1 MNNPSIRKCEIVQQI
16 QYLPGYPDCWAETLT
31 SALEKEPNIRTW
43 AYILHDKDTEDDG
56 TPKTPHV
63 HIVLGLN
70 ESVKYSTAGGYAGV
84 PAQYVQH
91 IRQRIIAGKR
101 WYADIGGALSYLTH
115 RNAPDR
121 YQYSDDDVV
130 AKPGYDWIAVRTKS
144 ESKQAENKS
153 LQNLLAGI
161 ESGTVRRYN
170 LHQHISMQMYIDH
183 KAEIEKAFEYR
194 ENALKNDHN
203 RKIEA
208 VYITGE
214 AGAGKTTIAK
224 QYCNKR
230 EWSYC
235 ISGSSRD
242 PMQDYAG
249 QDVLILDD
257 LRPEVF
263 PLADLLKLLDNHSAS
278 SASARYRDRWLEVK
292 AIIITTVLPIEDFFR
307 GIQNRAEPLH
317 QLKRRCKT
325 MIRLTSSMM
334 EIYTYRT
341 RVQEYQLISS
351 APNPVAQQYPDADDD
366 TSEDDLRKLCS
377 DLGAEYAPEALPSDY
392 ALDDYPFVEQQK
404 LMYAFQKEGCP

>member
-1 MNNPSIRKCEIVQQI
+1 M
-16 QYLPGYPDCWAETLT
+16 
-31 SALEKEPNIRTW
+31 
-43 AYILHDKDTEDDG
+43 
-56 TPKTPHV
+56 
-63 HIVLGLN
+63 
-70 ESVKYSTAGGYAGV
+70 

>member
-1 MNNPSIRKCEIVQQI
+1 MLIAV
-16 QYLPGYPDCWAETLT
+16 LETE
-31 SALEKEPNIRTW
+31 SNIKTW
-43 AYILHDKDTEDDG
+43 AYILHDKDTQEDG
-56 TPKTPHV
+56 TLKEPHV
-63 HIVLGLN
+63 HIVLELN
-70 ESVKYSTAGGYAGV
+70 ESVKYSTAGGYVGV

-91 IRQRIIAGKR
+91 IKQRIKAGKR

-121 YQYSDDDVV
+121 YQYSDDDVI
-130 AKPGYDWIAVRTKS
+130 AKPGYDWIAIRNKS
-144 ESKQAENKS
+144 ESKQAESKS

-161 ESGTVRRYN
+161 ESGAVRRYN
-170 LHQHISMQMYIDH
+170 LHQHISMHMYINH
-183 KAEIEKAFEYR
+183 KSEIEKAFEYR
-194 ENALKNDHN
+194 EGSLKNNPN
-203 RKIEA
+203 RKIE
-208 VYITGE
+208 VIYITGE

-224 QYCNKR
+224 QYCDKR

-278 SASARYRDRWLEVK
+278 SASARYRDKWLEVK
-292 AIIITTVLPIEDFFR
+292 AIIITTVLPIEEFFR
-307 GIQNRAEPLH
+307 NVPNREEPLH

-325 MIRLTSSMM
+325 MIRLTTSMM

-366 TSEDDLRKLCS
+366 TSEDDLRKLCN

-392 ALDDYPFVEQQK
+392 ALDDCPFAEQQK
-404 LMYAFQKEGCP
+404 LM

>member
-1 MNNPSIRKCEIVQQI
+1 MLIAALDNEI
-16 QYLPGYPDCWAETLT
+16 
-31 SALEKEPNIRTW
+31 NIKTW
-43 AYILHDKDTEDDG
+43 AYILHDKDTKEDG
-56 TPKTPHV
+56 TPKEPHI
-63 HIVLGLN
+63 HIVLEFH
-70 ESVKYSTAGGYAGV
+70 ESVKYSTAGGYVGV

-91 IRQRIIAGKR
+91 IKQRIKAGKR

-115 RNAPDR
+115 RNAPDQ
-121 YQYSDDDVV
+121 YQYSDDDVI
-130 AKPGYDWIAVRTKS
+130 AKPGYDWIAVRNKS

-153 LQNLLAGI
+153 LQNLLTGI
-161 ESGTVRRYN
+161 ESGSVRRYN
-170 LHQHISMQMYIDH
+170 LHQHISMHMYINY
-183 KAEIEKAFEYR
+183 KSEIEKAFEYR
-194 ENALKNDHN
+194 EGSLKNNPN
-203 RKIEA
+203 RKIE
-208 VYITGE
+208 VIYITGE

-224 QYCNKR
+224 QYCDKR

-242 PMQDYAG
+242 PLQDYEG
-249 QDVLILDD
+249 QDALILDD

-278 SASARYRDRWLEVK
+278 SASARYRDKWLEVK
-292 AIIITTVLPIEDFFR
+292 AIIITTVLPIEDFFQ

-366 TSEDDLRKLCS
+366 TNEDDLRKLCS

-392 ALDDYPFVEQQK
+392 ALDDCPFAEQQK
-404 LMYAFQKEGCP
+404 LM

>member
-1 MNNPSIRKCEIVQQI
+1 MLIV
-16 QYLPGYPDCWAETLT
+16 
-31 SALEKEPNIRTW
+31 ALETESNIKTW
-43 AYILHDKDTEDDG
+43 AYILHDKDTQEDG
-56 TPKTPHV
+56 TLKEPHV
-63 HIVLGLN
+63 HIVLELN
-70 ESVKYSTAGGYAGV
+70 ESVKYSTAGGYVGV

-91 IRQRIIAGKR
+91 IRQRVKAGKR

-121 YQYSDDDVV
+121 YQYSDDDVI
-130 AKPGYDWIAVRTKS
+130 AKPGYDWIAIRNKS
-144 ESKQAENKS
+144 ESKQAESKS

-161 ESGTVRRYN
+161 ESGAVRRYN
-170 LHQHISMQMYIDH
+170 LHQHISMHMYINH
-183 KAEIEKAFEYR
+183 KSEIEKAFEYR
-194 ENALKNDHN
+194 EGSIKNNPN
-203 RKIEA
+203 RKIE
-208 VYITGE
+208 VIYITGE

-224 QYCNKR
+224 QYCDKR
-230 EWSYC
+230 KWSYC

-278 SASARYRDRWLEVK
+278 SASARYRDKWLEVK

-307 GIQNRAEPLH
+307 GIQNRDEPLH

-392 ALDDYPFVEQQK
+392 ALDDCPFAEQQK
-404 LMYAFQKEGCP
+404 LM

>member
-1 MNNPSIRKCEIVQQI
+1 MSNSSVRKCEIVQQI
-16 QYLPGYPDCWAETLT
+16 QYLPGYPDRWAEMLIA
-31 SALEKEPNIRTW
+31 ALDNENNIKTW
-43 AYILHDKDTEDDG
+43 AYILHDKDTKEDG
-56 TPKTPHV
+56 TPKEPHV
-63 HIVLGLN
+63 HIVLEFH
-70 ESVKYSTAGGYAGV
+70 ESVKYSTAGGYVGV

-91 IRQRIIAGKR
+91 IRQRIKAGKR

-121 YQYSDDDVV
+121 YQYSDDDVI
-130 AKPGYDWIAVRTKS
+130 AKPGYDWIAIRNKS
-144 ESKQAENKS
+144 ESKQAESKS

-161 ESGTVRRYN
+161 ESGAVRRYN
-170 LHQHISMQMYIDH
+170 LHQHISMHMYINH
-183 KAEIEKAFEYR
+183 KSEIEKAFEYR
-194 ENALKNDHN
+194 EGSIKNNPN
-203 RKIEA
+203 RKIE
-208 VYITGE
+208 VIYITGE

-224 QYCNKR
+224 QYCDKR

-278 SASARYRDRWLEVK
+278 SASARYRDKWLEVK

-307 GIQNRAEPLH
+307 GIQNRDEPLH

-392 ALDDYPFVEQQK
+392 ALDDCPFAEQQK
-404 LMYAFQKEGCP
+404 LM

>member
-1 MNNPSIRKCEIVQQI
+1 MLI
-16 QYLPGYPDCWAETLT
+16 A
-31 SALEKEPNIRTW
+31 ALETESNIKTW
-43 AYILHDKDTEDDG
+43 AYILHDKDTQEDG
-56 TPKTPHV
+56 TLKEPHV
-63 HIVLGLN
+63 HIVLELN
-70 ESVKYSTAGGYAGV
+70 ESVKYSTAGGYVGV

-91 IRQRIIAGKR
+91 IKQRIKAGKR

-121 YQYSDDDVV
+121 HQYSDDDVA
-130 AKPGYDWIAVRTKS
+130 AKPGYDWVSVRTRS

-153 LQNLLAGI
+153 FQNLLEGI
-161 ESGTVRRYN
+161 ESGTIKRYN
-170 LHQHISMQMYIDH
+170 LHQHISMHMYISR
-183 KAEIEKAFEYR
+183 KSEIEKAFEFR
-194 ENALKNDHN
+194 EGSIKNNLN
-203 RKIEA
+203 RKIE
-208 VYITGE
+208 VIYITGE

-224 QYCNKR
+224 QYCDKR

-278 SASARYRDRWLEVK
+278 SASARYRDKWLEVK
-292 AIIITTVLPIEDFFR
+292 AIIITTLLPIEDFFR
-307 GIQNRAEPLH
+307 GVPNRAEPLH

-351 APNPVAQQYPDADDD
+351 APNPVAQQYPDTDDD

-392 ALDDYPFVEQQK
+392 ALNDYPFEQQK
-404 LMYAFQKEGCP
+404 LM